1 MDREE
6 LIRQVEAINHDLQ
19 EKFMIVEEWTATA
32 GHSLKAMDLERLVS
46 QMEPLLLVSGWAL
59 NSLEVSLSNSG
70 MAPMAPAFSR
80 LALLAIKNALRVLTE
95 VSTRAGTVVDE
106 VWDEGSAL
114 RLRQNLKAG
123 QETLRS
129 HIDRFDILMERLQKG
144 AGLGSDEESER
155 VSYPYDYR
163 PPHYHG
169 KGKGRKINETFET
182 QELRDSRKQGKK
194 DIFFSEETGSLE
206 PQEALFFQEHGLTPE
221 KREAYIQTP
230 EAPEITEADIYDV
243 IYCRGKWKRLAY
255 GGWPCGSGGP
265 RPTADDIERAV
276 QYLIFQGYRL
286 RP

>member
-1 MDREE
+1 MDDREE
-6 LIRQVEAINHDLQ
+6 LIRQLEIMRADLHDKTMQ
-19 EKFMIVEEWTATA
+19 AEEWTATV
-32 GHSLKAMDLERLVS
+32 GHSLKRLDLESLVAQLQPLVS
-46 QMEPLLLVSGWAL
+46 MAKWAIDALEME
-59 NSLEVSLSNSG
+59 LSNR
-70 MAPMAPAFSR
+70 MPMASLFGR
-80 LALLAIKNALRVLTE
+80 LATLSIKNALRVLTSVRE
-95 VSTRAGTVVDE
+95 RAEAGVDE
-106 VWDEGSAL
+106 VWDEGTAI
-114 RLRQNLKAG
+114 RLATTLKAG
-123 QETLRS
+123 QDTLMSLVDRFETL
-129 HIDRFDILMERLQKG
+129 MKG
-144 AGLGSDEESER
+144 PSGGGSLGADEESER

-169 KGKGRKINETFET
+169 KGKGRKISETSET
-182 QELRDSRKQGKK
+182 QENREARGQGKK

-255 GGWPCGSGGP
+255 GGWPCGSAHP
-265 RPTADDIERAV
+265 RATADDIERAV